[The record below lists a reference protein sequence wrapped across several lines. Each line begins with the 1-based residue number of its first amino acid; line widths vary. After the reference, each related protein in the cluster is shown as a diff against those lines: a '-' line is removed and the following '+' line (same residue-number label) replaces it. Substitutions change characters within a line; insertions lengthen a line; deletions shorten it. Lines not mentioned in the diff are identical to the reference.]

1 MRESFVHGNDFIRY
15 ARSRLLTPAFLVV
28 CGICAFLTL
37 AFKGDTPAWRALLI
51 IGPYLL
57 ALVGLRI
64 WDDLADL
71 PLDRQRHPSRVLCRS
86 GNLPLFRTL
95 AAAAVASPL
104 LLSWQSSGAGV
115 AYLLY
120 CVVLAATYAST
131 QARAALSAGASLQ
144 RKARV
149 AVVLLKY
156 PVVCASALLALRQLV
171 HDFAVIQAL
180 LLLYAAA
187 VAHEVVSHRGCGDST
202 STRG

>member
-1 MRESFVHGNDFIRY
+1 MRESFVHGNELIRY
-15 ARSRLLTPAFLVV
+15 ARSRLLTPAFLLV

-51 IGPYLL
+51 LGPYLL

-104 LLSWQSSGAGV
+104 LLSWQSPGAGV

-120 CVVLAATYAST
+120 CVVLAATYA
-131 QARAALSAGASLQ
+131 ALAAGASLQ